1 MSASSVDLFSLLTC
15 SCLLYRLLS
24 SALVYWSKWQ
34 IWKSKQCKNHKTTQ
48 PKTLTGTIIL
58 ASKLGSR
65 FYVTGRID
73 GSSTV
78 YIVDGKKATTMDLPA
93 DGVASRWS
101 CQPME
106 ASLATAA
113 VAGEVISYKVLLNRH
128 IFQQREIEVGRN
140 SLARQHSPLRYPLQ
154 KCILHGPNEAKSTWE
169 LVLTGRLLEVL
180 FAVSFVECH
189 RRFINSPIQQR
200 EHQKNGHVCT
210 STDSS
215 CLPSAQLVTAP

>member
-1 MSASSVDLFSLLTC
+1 MWLGMADCVCLFGWSTLVTHLLLSA
-15 SCLLYRLLS
+15 LS
-24 SALVYWSKWQ
+24 SALFYWSKWQ

-78 YIVDGKKATTMDLPA
+78 YIVDGKKATTMELPA
-93 DGVASRWS
+93 
-101 CQPME
+101 E

-128 IFQQREIEVGRN
+128 IFHQREIEVGRN

-154 KCILHGPNEAKSTWE
+154 KCILHGPNEAKNTWE

-180 FAVSFVECH
+180 FAVSSVECH
-189 RRFINSPIQQR
+189 RRFINSPIPQR
-200 EHQKNGHVCT
+200 EHQKNGHVWT

-215 CLPSAQLVTAP
+215 CLDSSAQLVTAP